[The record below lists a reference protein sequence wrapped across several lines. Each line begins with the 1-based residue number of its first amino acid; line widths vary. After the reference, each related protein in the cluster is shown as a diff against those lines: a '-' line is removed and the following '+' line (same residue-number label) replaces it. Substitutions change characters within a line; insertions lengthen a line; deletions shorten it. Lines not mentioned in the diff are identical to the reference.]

1 MSISLRRSLVALCL
15 VAVTGCGSPDGESGP
30 DADPSTPAPSGETTL
45 EGTVR
50 AGVETGCLVIR
61 VDGTTY
67 LLLGAGAEDLAGGE
81 RVRLVG
87 MPRPD
92 LATSCMQGV
101 PFRVRTSEP
110 LP

>member
-1 MSISLRRSLVALCL
+1 MVAALCL
-15 VAVTGCGSPDGESGP
+15 VVVTSCGTSQVPDTAP
-30 DADPSTPAPSGETTL
+30 QRAAPSESTTL

-50 AGVETGCLVIR
+50 AGVEAGCLVVR
-61 VDGTTY
+61 VDGDTY
-67 LLLGAGAEDLAGGE
+67 HLVGAPAETLAPGD

-87 MPRPD
+87 RTAPD

-101 PFRVRTSEP
+101 PFQVRTSEI